1 MPDRACTGSAQSF
14 PSDPAAARPGLAWL
28 LVLATLTLFGWLA
41 ADASV
46 RVFGGWNLALF
57 LFVFPLPYL
66 GALLLL
72 MVAGALGAWP
82 STLARSIIATGGITL
97 LAPLQAALLMAGFMV
112 GFGLTMSIGGLAVV
126 AALPESAVPVL
137 GLLAVIATCALMG
150 GAFGAGLF
158 GARRRLGLIGA
169 TQARGWRLVDIGASA
184 LAGAFALPAGG
195 LLREL
200 MLPNAAYTADDL
212 PLRLLGA
219 GAVIVAVFAPHALV
233 SWRSLH
239 HGRLQNRMPWVGI
252 AVYALLLYLTPAW
265 LSADSARRPE
275 LGWPH
280 VQLEA
285 RRADLRAAAERTA
298 RADALQAE
306 RERMRAIA
314 PDTRLSWNGV
324 TWSAPVGIRLE
335 GEWSPLDDRYLAL
348 TFSPAATHALYDLGV
363 RIVQVREGPFRPVEI
378 APAGQQRQAGYYE
391 TCRRQALHGL
401 TVCWALG
408 SRHARELSERLGEV
422 RDVERVRIIDRL
434 PDGDFVAGS
443 EQAGFAASCTLE
455 GACEAAFGHV
465 SGQVR
470 VPLPLARLGQWPT
483 LRREIGALLEEA
495 SDRRL
500 DDAPGLVWRSPREN

>member
-1 MPDRACTGSAQSF
+1 MPDRACAGSAPSF

-46 RVFGGWNLALF
+46 QAFGGGWNLALF
-57 LFVFPLPYL
+57 LFLFPLPYL

-82 STLARSIIATGGITL
+82 STLARSIIATASVTL
-97 LAPLQAALLMAGFMV
+97 LAPLQAALVTVGFVV
-112 GFGLTMSIGGLAVV
+112 GFGLTMSIGLLGVV
-126 AALPESAVPVL
+126 AAFPESAVPVF
-137 GLLAVIATCALMG
+137 GLLAVFATCALMG

-158 GARRRLGLIGA
+158 KARRRLGLFAA
-169 TQARGWRLVDIGASA
+169 TQWRGWRLVDIGASA
-184 LAGAFALPAGG
+184 LAGAFAMPAGL
-195 LLREL
+195 LLRNL
-200 MLPNAAYTADDL
+200 MLPDAADTANDL

-233 SWRSLH
+233 SWRLMH
-239 HGRLQNRMPWVGI
+239 HSCLPTRIPWVGI
-252 AVYALLLYLTPAW
+252 AAYAVLLYLTPAL
-265 LSADSARRPE
+265 LSADSVHRPE

-285 RRADLRAAAERTA
+285 RRADLRAAAERTGWA
-298 RADALQAE
+298 GALQAE
-306 RERMRAIA
+306 RAIA
-314 PDTRLSWNGV
+314 PDRRLSWNGV
-324 TWSAPVGIRLE
+324 SWSAPVGTRLE
-335 GEWSPLDDRYLAL
+335 GEWSPLDARYVAL
-348 TFSPAATHALYDLGV
+348 TLSLAATHPLYDLGV

-378 APAGQQRQAGYYE
+378 ALAGQQRQAGYYE

-422 RDVERVRIIDRL
+422 PDVERVRIIDRL
-434 PDGDFVAGS
+434 PYGDFVAGS
-443 EQAGFAASCTLE
+443 EQAGFAASCKLE
-455 GACEAAFGHV
+455 GACGAAFGHV

-470 VPLPLARLGQWPT
+470 VPMPLAQLRQWPS
-483 LRREIGALLEEA
+483 LRREIAALLEEA
-495 SDRRL
+495 SDQPV
-500 DDAPGLVWRSPREN
+500 DAAPGLVWRPPPEN